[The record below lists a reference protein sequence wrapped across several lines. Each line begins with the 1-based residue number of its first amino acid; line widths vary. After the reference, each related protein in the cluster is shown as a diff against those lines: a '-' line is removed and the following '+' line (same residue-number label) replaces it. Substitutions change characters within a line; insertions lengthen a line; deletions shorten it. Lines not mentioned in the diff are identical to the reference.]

1 MKIIVSDNPAAADEA
16 FVINSLW
23 QHNAKTTPVDIH
35 PLSLIQRDEYNDIIA
50 GLVAKTWWGALE
62 IQYLWVS
69 AALRGQGVGRDL
81 IQKAEQEAKRR
92 GCHMAYVDTFDFQAK
107 GFYEK
112 SGYSAYGMLG
122 DYAHKHTRYYL
133 AKNI

>member
-1 MKIIVSDNPAAADEA
+1 MKIVVSDNPTPADEA
-16 FVINSLW
+16 FVIDNLW
-23 QHNAKTTPVDIH
+23 QHNAKITPVDIH
-35 PLSLIQRDEYNDIIA
+35 PLFLTLRDEDNRIMA

-69 AALRGQGVGRDL
+69 DAIRGQGKGRDL
-81 IQKAEQEAKRR
+81 LTKAEQEAKRR

-112 SGYSAYGMLG
+112 SGYSAYGKLG
-122 DYAHKHTRYYL
+122 GYAHTHTRHYL